1 MSRLGLRPAHHDRLQ
16 ETRRGPVWKRAS
28 RSRRRTSHDR
38 FSENVRCW
46 ARAKSGLWWMH
57 QCLPGSRRRL
67 RGRRHDA
74 TSMPVYPKAD
84 KTQCGAAC
92 TGPHHSK
99 ALSTVAG
106 HLDAHVL
113 CWRNNSQT
121 ENARGEER
129 DSVRKPC
136 AEEAEGGRE
145 KFVVR

>member
-1 MSRLGLRPAHHDRLQ
+1 MVQPAHDHITIVLQ
-16 ETRRGPVWKRAS
+16 
-28 RSRRRTSHDR
+28 
-38 FSENVRCW
+38 
-46 ARAKSGLWWMH
+46 L
-57 QCLPGSRRRL
+57 LL
-67 RGRRHDA
+67 
-74 TSMPVYPKAD
+74 
-84 KTQCGAAC
+84 
-92 TGPHHSK
+92 K

-113 CWRNNSQT
+113 CWRNNVQT